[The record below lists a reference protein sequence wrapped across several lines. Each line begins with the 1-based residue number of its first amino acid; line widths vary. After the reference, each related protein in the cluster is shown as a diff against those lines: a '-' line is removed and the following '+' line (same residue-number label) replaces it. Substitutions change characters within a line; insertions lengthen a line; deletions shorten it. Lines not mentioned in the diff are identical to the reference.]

1 MEQATIEQALLE
13 QVRALTP
20 AQQQAV
26 LDFAVFLRQKP
37 PQPAPK
43 ARTTGLH
50 KDDPYWM
57 ADDFD
62 DPLPDELWLG
72 EEYPAQP
79 CLS

>member
-26 LDFAVFLRQKP
+26 LDFAAFLRQKT

-43 ARTTGLH
+43 ARTPGLH
-50 KDDPYWM
+50 PGAFVM
-57 ADDFD
+57 SDDFD
-62 DPLPDELWLG
+62 DPLPDSFWLG
-72 EEYPAQP
+72 EEE
-79 CLS
+79 